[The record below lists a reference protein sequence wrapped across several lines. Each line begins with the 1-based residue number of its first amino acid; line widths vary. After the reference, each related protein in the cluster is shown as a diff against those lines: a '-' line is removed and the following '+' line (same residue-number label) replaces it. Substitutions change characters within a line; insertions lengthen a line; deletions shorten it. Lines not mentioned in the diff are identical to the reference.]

1 MNKNLKISV
10 LSTGELELEVP
21 EVGEV
26 SRAYI
31 YGQATND
38 GEWHKVMSNDFYDSR
53 QVIFKLVFFLSL
65 DYPPFCKQRCLG
77 SA

>member
-1 MNKNLKISV
+1 MTGTILHIGNERMNKNLKISV

-38 GEWHKVMSNDFYDSR
+38 GEWHKVNE
-53 QVIFKLVFFLSL
+53 
-65 DYPPFCKQRCLG
+65 
-77 SA
+77 